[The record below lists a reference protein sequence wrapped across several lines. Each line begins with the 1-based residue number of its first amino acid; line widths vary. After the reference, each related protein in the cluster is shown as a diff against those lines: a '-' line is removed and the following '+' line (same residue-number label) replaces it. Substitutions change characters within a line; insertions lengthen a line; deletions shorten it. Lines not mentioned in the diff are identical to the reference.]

1 MAEVAARLARRSAKA
16 DPQAACKRL
25 DEHKIQE
32 KLNELLLGVAE
43 CRRPVHVDGRPLH
56 EGESPA
62 PPATMPPA
70 AQDVVAHGGGVREL
84 MSVDGSAAGPLVPA
98 PAPPAAASSGAGGR
112 AVARSTDKEAK
123 AAKAAEKAEGGG
135 EGEEAGGARGG
146 GEGEEGGPGVPSL
159 TLATMGDHAF
169 GNLFIDSCTTTSR
182 VWTAVGELGEGA
194 AGKEVWLR
202 ARVHNS
208 RKQSA
213 KLGFVVLRQRL
224 ATVQAVV
231 QGKDVAAFACG
242 LPNESVVDVCAEVTV
257 PPSPIASCTQGGVEL
272 NVKRVFCVSA
282 AATRLPLQVDDA
294 GRSEAEQRAL
304 SLPRVEQDTRLNNRV
319 IDIRTAANQGI
330 LRLQSAVCALFREHL
345 ASHGFT
351 EIHSPK
357 MIATASEGG
366 ADVFRLNYFDRYA
379 YLAQSPQ
386 LYKQMA
392 LMGDP
397 GASSRSP
404 PSSGRRSRSPTGT

>member
-1 MAEVAARLARRSAKA
+1 M
-16 DPQAACKRL
+16 
-25 DEHKIQE
+25 
-32 KLNELLLGVAE
+32 
-43 CRRPVHVDGRPLH
+43 
-56 EGESPA
+56 PA
-62 PPATMPPA
+62 SA
-70 AQDVVAHGGGVREL
+70 AQDPVVAQTAAAYASV
-84 MSVDGSAAGPLVPA
+84 MSVDGSAVGPPVPA
-98 PAPPAAASSGAGGR
+98 PRPHQRHRRRRRRRRQAAP
-112 AVARSTDKEAK
+112 TDKEAKK
-123 AAKAAEKAEGGG
+123 AAKAAEKAAKEAEKAKKRAEREAAEKAKKEG
-135 EGEEAGGARGG
+135 
-146 GEGEEGGPGVPSL
+146 PVVPSL

-182 VWTAVGELGEGA
+182 VWTAVGRLGEGA

-294 GRSEAEQRAL
+294 GRSEAEQRR
-304 SLPRVEQDTRLNNRV
+304 SRCR
-319 IDIRTAANQGI
+319 
-330 LRLQSAVCALFREHL
+330 
-345 ASHGFT
+345 
-351 EIHSPK
+351 
-357 MIATASEGG
+357 
-366 ADVFRLNYFDRYA
+366 
-379 YLAQSPQ
+379 
-386 LYKQMA
+386 
-392 LMGDP
+392 
-397 GASSRSP
+397 ASSRTPAS
-404 PSSGRRSRSPTGT
+404 TTA